1 VHGLGGKQ
9 DGEIGQELPL
19 GTDSSQIVRAAA
31 GDHVVKHRIE
41 RELVFARPPG
51 NQLPDVGA
59 VAPDKDRSRLRP
71 AMPWIG
77 GKQPV
82 EITVISLGWLE
93 GVERLFFW

>member
-1 VHGLGGKQ
+1 MHGLGGKQ

-19 GTDSSQIVRAAA
+19 GTDGSQIMRAAA
-31 GDHVVKHRIE
+31 SDHVIKHRIK
-41 RELVFARPPG
+41 RKLVFACPSS
-51 NQLPDVGA
+51 NQLPDMGA

-82 EITVISLGWLE
+82 EITIVSLGWLE